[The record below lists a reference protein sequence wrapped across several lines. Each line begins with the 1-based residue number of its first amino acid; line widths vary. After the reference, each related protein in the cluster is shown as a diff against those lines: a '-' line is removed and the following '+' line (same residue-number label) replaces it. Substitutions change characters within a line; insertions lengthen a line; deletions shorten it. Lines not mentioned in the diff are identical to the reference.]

1 MGDDG
6 FDQRLGK
13 ALGVN
18 LVDARAMADRLC
30 VSVSW
35 LYHQVQDE
43 RIPYYRVGAKVRF
56 DPDEVL
62 AHLRRETPRRDR
74 ARVRA
79 KLD

>member
-1 MGDDG
+1 MKDDD

-18 LVDARAMADRLC
+18 LVDARAMAERLC

-43 RIPYYRVGAKVRF
+43 RVPYYRVEAKVRF